1 MLSKTKSAFGGSDNP
16 KINFLPL
23 LSVSGLTFISV
34 SGLIFFKS
42 KENPPLNP
50 LAPSSSLLPTPT
62 STPETGLPTDK
73 QVPKSIEHYLLASQ
87 QFFTQALEAQNTQKS
102 STTISNLLNRSLT
115 LATEA
120 TRLFPNDY
128 RGYLQRGNIYRSL
141 ASPTG
146 GSITDAAIKDFASA
160 YRLNPSLAE
169 ITRNLAS
176 LYALKGDAQNT
187 LVFLG
192 KTVSLE
198 PTKAQ
203 NFYDLAH
210 LQQQTGQINAAVHT
224 YDQLL
229 SILVDPDQ
237 KNKIISEKTALEN
250 LLSQTSPAVEEKLLT
265 PSPIVSPKLPSEDGL
280 DTTEP
285 LLQASNISGLV
296 IAAPETTKNINVT
309 DLTESNSLSGNATL
323 LSGQTSLSISNTELK
338 PDSQVYVSV
347 TSGGK
352 NLTLEVLGKS
362 DDSFT
367 VGLLDPAPENIEFK
381 WWIIN

>member
-1 MLSKTKSAFGGSDNP
+1 MPNKP
-16 KINFLPL
+16 KINFIPL
-23 LSVSGLTFISV
+23 ISISGLTFVSV
-34 SGLIFFKS
+34 GGLIFFKS

-50 LAPSSSLLPTPT
+50 PAPSSSLLPTPT
-62 STPETGLPTDK
+62 PTPETGLPTNK

-102 STTISNLLNRSLT
+102 SATISNLLNRSLT
-115 LATEA
+115 LATET

-128 RGYLQRGNIYRSL
+128 RGFLQRGNVYRSL
-141 ASPTG
+141 SATPQV
-146 GSITDAAIKDFASA
+146 TDAAIKDFASA
-160 YRLNPSLAE
+160 HRLNPSLAE
-169 ITRNLAS
+169 VTRNLAS

-229 SILVDPDQ
+229 SILADPDQ
-237 KNKIISEKTALEN
+237 KNKVISEKTALEN

-265 PSPIVSPKLPSEDGL
+265 PSPFASPEPSLE
-280 DTTEP
+280 TFEP
-285 LLQASNISGLV
+285 LLRASNLSGLV
-296 IAAPETTKNINVT
+296 IAAPESEKNISVH

-323 LSGQTSLSISNTELK
+323 LSGQASLSISNTELK

-347 TSGGK
+347 ISGGK
-352 NLTLEVLGKS
+352 NLTLEILGKS
-362 DDSFT
+362 KDSFT

>member
-1 MLSKTKSAFGGSDNP
+1 MTDNP
-16 KINFLPL
+16 KINLVPL
-23 LSVSGLTFISV
+23 LSVSGLTFVSV
-34 SGLIFFKS
+34 GGLIFFKTKSES
-42 KENPPLNP
+42 KIVSPLPVTTPQQQNIDRPNP
-50 LAPSSSLLPTPT
+50 T
-62 STPETGLPTDK
+62 

-120 TRLFPNDY
+120 VRLFPKDY
-128 RGYLQRGNIYRSL
+128 RGFLQRGNVYRSL
-141 ASPTG
+141 TSTPQT
-146 GSITDAAIKDFASA
+146 TDAAIKDFASA
-160 YRLNPSLAE
+160 HQLNLSLAE
-169 ITRNLAS
+169 VTRNLAS

-187 LVFLG
+187 LVFLS

-229 SILVDPDQ
+229 SILADPDQ

-265 PSPIVSPKLPSEDGL
+265 PSPFVSPEPSLEAS
-280 DTTEP
+280 EP
-285 LLQASNISGLV
+285 LLQADTGLPAMVAQLPAGLV
-296 IAAPETTKNINVT
+296 IAAPESEKNISVN

-323 LSGQTSLSISNTELK
+323 LSSQTSLSISNSRLK

-347 TSGGK
+347 ISGGK
-352 NLTLEVLGKS
+352 NLTLEILSKS
-362 DDSFT
+362 NDSFT

>member
-1 MLSKTKSAFGGSDNP
+1 MSKSYIF
-16 KINFLPL
+16 PL
-23 LSVSGLTFISV
+23 ISISGLTFISV

-62 STPETGLPTDK
+62 STPETGLPAGENR

-87 QFFTQALEAQNTQKS
+87 QFFTQALEAQNTKKS
-102 STTISNLLNRSLT
+102 SATISNLLNRSLT

-128 RGYLQRGNIYRSL
+128 RGFLQRGNVYRSL
-141 ASPTG
+141 SATPQ
-146 GSITDAAIKDFASA
+146 ITDAAIKDFASA
-160 YRLNPSLAE
+160 HQLNPSLAE
-169 ITRNLAS
+169 VTRNLAS

-229 SILVDPDQ
+229 SILADPDQ

-250 LLSQTSPAVEEKLLT
+250 LLSQTPNPSGASAKEG
-265 PSPIVSPKLPSEDGL
+265 PSPFAS
-280 DTTEP
+280 P
-285 LLQASNISGLV
+285 LL
-296 IAAPETTKNINVT
+296 
-309 DLTESNSLSGNATL
+309 
-323 LSGQTSLSISNTELK
+323 
-338 PDSQVYVSV
+338 SV
-347 TSGGK
+347 F
-352 NLTLEVLGKS
+352 LPWLG
-362 DDSFT
+362 
-367 VGLLDPAPENIEFK
+367 
-381 WWIIN
+381 